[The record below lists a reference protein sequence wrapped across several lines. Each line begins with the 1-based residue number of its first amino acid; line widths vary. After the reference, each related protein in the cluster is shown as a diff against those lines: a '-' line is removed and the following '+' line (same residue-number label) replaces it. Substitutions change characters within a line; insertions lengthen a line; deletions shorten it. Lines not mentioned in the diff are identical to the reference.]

1 MNILAIA
8 YTFQFY
14 AIFAGLIAFLI
25 IIGLVIFLSNKK
37 NKPLQPSLSLDY
49 LNQLYDALGGSANIL
64 SITSEHRRL
73 QVKVD
78 QMKTV
83 DAIKLKTLEIPAFV
97 KGKLIT
103 LLIKNHTQDVLSFL
117 NDRRKEDS

>member
-1 MNILAIA
+1 MNILAIT
-8 YTFQFY
+8 YTFQAY
-14 AIFAGLIAFLI
+14 ALLASLITILVI
-25 IIGLVIFLSNKK
+25 TGLVIFLSNKK

-49 LNQLYDALGGSANIL
+49 LNQLYDALGGSTNIL
-64 SITSEHRRL
+64 SVTSEHRRL

-83 DAIKLKTLEIPAFV
+83 DAVKLKALEIPAFV